1 MAYGEVEKMNISNI
15 LEPEDLTK
23 LTKKCLSI
31 VDTSTLKDGEI
42 ILFINAGFLDMIR
55 QGIDAKNKIEN
66 QLIQAGIVMYV
77 KANFGMCDI
86 KEKELAKER
95 YAQLCN
101 NLSLSS
107 EYQIKEEAEEN
118 A

>member
-1 MAYGEVEKMNISNI
+1 MTYDKVENLKMSEAVENAN
-15 LEPEDLTK
+15 LKK
-23 LTKKCLSI
+23 LTKQCLSI

-42 ILFINAGFLDMIR
+42 MLFINAGVLDMKR
-55 QGIDAKNKIEN
+55 QDIDSENKIEDD
-66 QLIQAGIVMYV
+66 LIQAGIVMYV

-86 KEKELAKER
+86 KEKELAQER
-95 YAQLCN
+95 YIQICN

-107 EYQIKEEAEEN
+107 DYKIKEVDSN